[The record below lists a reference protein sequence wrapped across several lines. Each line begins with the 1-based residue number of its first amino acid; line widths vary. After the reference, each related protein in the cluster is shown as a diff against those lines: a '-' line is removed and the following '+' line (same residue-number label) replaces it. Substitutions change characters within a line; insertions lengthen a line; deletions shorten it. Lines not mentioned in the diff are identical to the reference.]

1 LAVELNIDL
10 RFNPNHLPA
19 GPGGGQFTSDGGG
32 EINRLVEEKYARLKE
47 KPEGK

>member
-1 LAVELNIDL
+1 MRGETLEHWQLLCAQAANEHNPERLLELV
-10 RFNPNHLPA
+10 R
-19 GPGGGQFTSDGGG
+19 